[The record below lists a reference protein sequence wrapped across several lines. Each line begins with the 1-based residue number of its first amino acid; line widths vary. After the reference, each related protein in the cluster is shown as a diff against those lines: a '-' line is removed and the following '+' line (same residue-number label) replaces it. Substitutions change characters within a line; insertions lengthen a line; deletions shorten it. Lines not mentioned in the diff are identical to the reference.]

1 MALQTDEQ
9 LRHEV
14 GYVRSVKQYL
24 LALEGLPS
32 ARINDIIT
40 DEQTGKRA
48 LIVGITEDS
57 AEAMLLDP
65 LDLRP
70 GQRFA
75 LSDQEHQLA
84 FGDYLLGRVVNTL
97 GEPIDGKTGFPLKN
111 VSLSLENEAK
121 GISFRDPISQQ
132 FLTGMPV
139 IDTLLP
145 IGKGQRQLLMGP
157 VRSGIDVFL
166 KEVIKNQEH
175 RNTICIYAAI
185 GRPLSYIREL
195 ASDILQG
202 PAASY
207 TVVLAAPS
215 DETSPLISIAPSVA
229 LLMAEYFRDHGKEVL
244 LILDDLYTHAKYL
257 REIALL
263 QGRLP
268 GRESYPGDIFYQH
281 SHLIERAGNYTGKG
295 PITLLPVLQSDIES
309 STDLITTNVMGATDG
324 HLSFSATLFSK
335 GVFPPIVHQESV
347 TRVGK
352 HTQLQVQKEL
362 STAIMLSLAQYRE
375 QERYTH
381 FGGQGTEESREILLR
396 GTVLGELLS
405 QEIGTHISHEA
416 QAIVLG
422 LPLTT
427 FLKNHDLEFFKKYKH
442 QLYTTAHEHKDLEQL
457 RHMVGEKKT
466 IQEFLKQLEGKIA
479 IIEKSCQ

>member
-1 MALQTDEQ
+1 MMLQNEEQ

-14 GYVRSVKQYL
+14 GYVRAVKQYL
-24 LALEGLPS
+24 LSLEGLPS
-32 ARINDIIT
+32 GRINDIIT
-40 DEQTGKRA
+40 DEVTGKRA
-48 LIVGITEDS
+48 LIVGITEDNV
-57 AEAMLLDP
+57 EAMLLDP

-75 LSDQEHQLA
+75 LSDQGRQLA
-84 FGDYLLGRVVNTL
+84 FGDYLLGRVINTL
-97 GEPIDGKTGFPLKN
+97 GEPIDGQTGFPLKN

-121 GISFRDPISQQ
+121 GISYRDPINQQ
-132 FLTGMPV
+132 FFTGMPM

-157 VRSGIDVFL
+157 VHSGIDVFL
-166 KEVIKNQEH
+166 KEIIRNQEG
-175 RNTICIYAAI
+175 RNTVCIYTAL
-185 GRPLSYIREL
+185 GRPMSYIQEF
-195 ASDILQG
+195 ASDVLRG
-202 PAASY
+202 PAAAY
-207 TVVLAAPS
+207 TIVLAAPS

-229 LLMAEYFRDHGKEVL
+229 MLLAEHFRDHGKEVL
-244 LILDDLYTHAKYL
+244 VILDDLYTHAKYL

-281 SHLIERAGNYTGKG
+281 SHLIERAGNYSGKG
-295 PITLLPVLQSDIES
+295 PITLLPVVQADIENG
-309 STDLITTNVMGATDG
+309 TDLITTNVMGATDG

-352 HTQLQVQKEL
+352 HTQLRVQKEL
-362 STAIMLSLAQYRE
+362 STAIMSALAQYRE

-381 FGGQGTEESREILLR
+381 FGGQGTDESREILLR
-396 GTVLGELLS
+396 GAVFEELGTH
-405 QEIGTHISHEA
+405 EIGARISYDA
-416 QAIVLG
+416 QVIVLA

-427 FLKNHDLEFFKKYKH
+427 FLKNKDLTFFKQHKQK
-442 QLYTTAHEHKDLEQL
+442 LYALAGEHAELATL
-457 RHMVGEKKT
+457 RAMTGEEKSL
-466 IQEFLKQLEGKIA
+466 QEFLTLLETKVQTIQ
-479 IIEKSCQ
+479 KLCQ